1 MNARETSSHTGRE
14 TTAQPGAAEGDA
26 GLSAVASV
34 VVRVAGRVPTRVDL
48 RFAGTPQQQLG
59 VSLGTVLIYMNLYL
73 TARTV
78 ALAWGEA
85 AAQARSL
92 SPVLPASRRP
102 AVTPGPWSLSAL
114 ARFGGTPRV
123 ESLLL
128 PARPGINLPTM
139 LRIQVG
145 PITWEVADAAAYTSL
160 LNGWRTAADLLAI
173 HTDWT

>member
-1 MNARETSSHTGRE
+1 MNAHETSHTQKPAMAD
-14 TTAQPGAAEGDA
+14 T
-26 GLSAVASV
+26 GLSSVSSV
-34 VVRVAGRVPTRVDL
+34 VVRVAGRVPARVDL

-59 VSLGTVLIYMNLYL
+59 LSLGTVLIYMSTYL

-78 ALAWGEA
+78 AIAWGDA

-92 SPVLPASRRP
+92 SPVLPPSRRP

-114 ARFGGTPRV
+114 ARFAGTPRV
-123 ESLLL
+123 EALLM
-128 PARPGINLPTM
+128 PSRPGINLPTM
-139 LRIQVG
+139 LRVQVG
-145 PITWEVADAAAYTSL
+145 PITWELADAAAYTSL